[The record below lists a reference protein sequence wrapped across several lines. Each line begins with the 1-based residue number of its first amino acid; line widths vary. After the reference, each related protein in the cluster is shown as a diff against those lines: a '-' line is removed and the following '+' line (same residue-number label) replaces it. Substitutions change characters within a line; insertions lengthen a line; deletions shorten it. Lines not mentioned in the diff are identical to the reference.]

1 MLIYDTYINYY
12 WHKFNFTKERY
23 GIKEL
28 LDYLF
33 KIILTYVHFLINNK
47 IYNILFI
54 LNNYKNLYF
63 HLLNN
68 LNILHIPLISFFPM
82 IQ

>member
-33 KIILTYVHFLINNK
+33 KKNIKNKENPVNK
-47 IYNILFI
+47 I
-54 LNNYKNLYF
+54 LNSGFMSL
-63 HLLNN
+63 
-68 LNILHIPLISFFPM
+68 
-82 IQ
+82 